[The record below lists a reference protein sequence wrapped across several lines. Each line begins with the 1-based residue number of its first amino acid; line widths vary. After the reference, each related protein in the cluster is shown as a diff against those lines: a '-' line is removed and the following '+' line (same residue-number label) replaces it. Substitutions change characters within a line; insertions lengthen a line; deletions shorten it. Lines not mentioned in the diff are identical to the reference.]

1 MNSSPAILRGA
12 VAAAVFIATSAASGQ
27 SQTVP
32 TFSLDI
38 AAPAAQ
44 EVQLAIPSPTTLS
57 FKIMRGGGPVPTGF
71 AVDVGNFINPQGII
85 VPVSVSIGSDP
96 DTGATH
102 VEPGAF
108 TQGLLAVNLHVK
120 TFPAPGKYTGQVIVT
135 TPGADATSTLWRFV
149 LSSASEVRPAT
160 LVIDQNALTLVGA
173 RAFCLWPSDRSWC
186 LGDKDDP
193 LVVTVHVRDKTGTW
207 PLVGVT
213 SRMES
218 GLKTPRSGFDTSS
231 LIAVEFNGQAVPD
244 FFSAPTAPGTAS
256 SSQPTVAKDGRL
268 VSAGAQATVMLTF
281 KPREVGEYTI
291 PMRFTAANSADDD
304 LQKLTVTLQIRNSI
318 LPAIF
323 VLLFAA
329 ALSFLATRVISMLRQ
344 RAAFLARLRTLR
356 PAWLANE
363 PSILPV
369 IWLRATSNLA
379 EALNKRFWLLGSSE
393 IDARLTAAAA
403 MLLTLDRVRQVRGRI
418 EAIPEEMVQQRAI
431 WKLDKVVD
439 SLGAAS
445 LSDQDVANFKAQLD
459 AFDSWCDPDRGKRQ
473 IAYWADL
480 LPAIQSICS
489 QVDEVTIPAADQ
501 QNLAKLLKQA
511 LETSQTQATTLDQQI
526 KAEEN
531 YQRLA
536 ILLELCRRGQ
546 TNLIGGLGKTLDD
559 VSIRDVR
566 AIVDNAWWALLNDPA
581 TKLTVE
587 GPSATMD
594 PPETYE
600 SVTFRVNTPA
610 KPFLVETYLMD
621 KKLTYDWTISIT
633 SKKDAATPK
642 QLRVTSSQPRIAQY
656 SPIAGSMTASVHI
669 SYEGASGSRIS
680 GEPVTVIHSSDFKIF
695 AKYEWADLIGFGVA
709 TAASV
714 VSGLTLYALKPTF
727 FGSLQDYLTLF
738 TWGASIDQGKN
749 FLQSL
754 GAYATTTS
762 KPTSQGGGGA

>member
-1 MNSSPAILRGA
+1 MSSSRAILRGA
-12 VAAAVFIATSAASGQ
+12 VAAAIFIAMSAASGQ

-57 FKIMRGGGPVPTGF
+57 FKIMRAGGPVPTGF
-71 AVDVGNFINPQGII
+71 AVDVGNFINPQGIS
-85 VPVSVSIGSDP
+85 VPVSVSIGGDP
-96 DTGATH
+96 DNGATH

-120 TFPAPGKYTGQVIVT
+120 AFPAPGKYTGQVIVT
-135 TPGADATSTLWRFV
+135 TPGADAKSTLWRFV

-193 LVVTVHVRDKTGTW
+193 LVATVHVRDKTGIW

-213 SRMES
+213 SRLES
-218 GLKTPRSGFDTSS
+218 GLKTPGSGFDTSS
-231 LIAVEFNGQAVPD
+231 LLAVKFNGEAVPD
-244 FFSAPTAPGTAS
+244 FFSAPTPPGTAS
-256 SSQPTVAKDGRL
+256 SSQPTVPTDGRM
-268 VSAGAQATVMLTF
+268 VPASAQATVMLTF
-281 KPREVGEYTI
+281 TPREVGEYTI

-323 VLLFAA
+323 ILLLAA

-379 EALNKRFWLLGSSE
+379 EALNKRFWLLGASE

-403 MLLTLDRVRQVRGRI
+403 MLLTLDRIRQVRQRI
-418 EAIPEEMVQQRAI
+418 EAIPEDMVQQRAI

-480 LPAIQSICS
+480 LPAIQSTCS
-489 QVDEVTIPAADQ
+489 KVDEVTIPADQ
-501 QNLAKLLKQA
+501 QNLAKLLKGA
-511 LETSQTQATTLDQQI
+511 LETSQTEATTLNLQI
-526 KAEEN
+526 NAEEH

-536 ILLELCRRGQ
+536 ILLELCRHKQ
-546 TNLIGGLGKTLDD
+546 TNLIGGLGKTLND
-559 VSIRDVR
+559 VSLRDVR
-566 AIVDNAWWALLNDPA
+566 AIVDNAWWALLNNPA
-581 TKLTVE
+581 TKPTIE

-633 SKKDAATPK
+633 PKKEGATPK

-656 SPIAGSMTASVHI
+656 SPVAGSMTASVHI
-669 SYEGASGSRIS
+669 SYEGASGPRIS
-680 GEPVTVIHSSDFKIF
+680 GEPITVIDSSDFRIF

-714 VSGLTLYALKPTF
+714 VSGLTIYALKPTF

-738 TWGASIDQGKN
+738 TWGASVDQGKN